1 MERFYVTTPIY
12 YVNAEP
18 HIGHAY
24 TTIAADVMNR
34 FHKLM
39 GYKTLF
45 LTGTDEHGDK
55 IVQAAQ
61 DAGMEPKEYADRI
74 SGLFRQIWPR
84 LDITNDMF
92 IRTTDPE
99 HIGVVQQILQKVYDS
114 GDIYFSTYKGLYCVG
129 CERFYTE
136 RELVDGKCP
145 DHDKPPVERE
155 EANYF
160 FRMGKYQQ
168 WLLDYIEAN
177 PDCIR
182 PERYK
187 NEVLAFLREPLEDL
201 CISRP
206 VERLSWGIPLPFDNR
221 YVTYVWF
228 DALINY
234 ISAPGYPDGDLY
246 GEFWPVVQHTVAKDI
261 LKPHG
266 IYWPTMLKAA
276 GIPMFRHLN
285 VHGYW
290 KIDEG
295 KMSKSRGTVVRPL
308 DLVPVYGLDA
318 FRYFLLRE
326 MVFGLDANFSE
337 DALVQRLNA
346 DLANDLGNLFSR
358 TLAMTARYFDGKVP
372 PFGAEPDEMD
382 KELIGKAREAVSQL
396 TREIP
401 RLGFHKALVAVWECI
416 NAANKYIDHVGPW
429 NLAKDESLKPRLQTV
444 MRTLLE
450 INKTVAVLIS
460 PVMPSTSE
468 KMLERLGVPGKALD
482 LVLERD
488 ALWGSLEEGTP
499 VSKGEALF
507 PRIDTG
513 AAKKGERPE
522 KAHDKLV
529 PLPQPGDKAEK
540 THAKLVP
547 LPATGGKTVESHAKL
562 VPLPATGGKQMD
574 PGVARAENRESAAE
588 APAGPEVIDIDSFRR
603 VDLRIGLIKHAE
615 KVPKADK
622 LLKLIVDIGEERQVV
637 AGIAK
642 THSPEDLIGK
652 QVVLV
657 ANLKPARLMGIE
669 SHGMVLAVRD
679 GQELKL
685 IVPEGNVTPGGKIS

>member
-24 TTIAADVMNR
+24 TTLVADVMNR
-34 FHKLM
+34 FHGLM
-39 GYKTLF
+39 GDKTFF

-61 DAGMEPKEYADRI
+61 AAGMEPKAYADKI
-74 SGLFRQIWPR
+74 SGLFRETWPK
-84 LDITNDMF
+84 LNVSNDKF

-99 HIGVVQQILQKVYDS
+99 HMQVVQQVLQKVYDA
-114 GDIYFSTYKGLYCVG
+114 GEIYFSTYKGLYCVG

-136 RELVDGKCP
+136 KELVDGKCP

-160 FRMGKYQQ
+160 FRMSKYQD
-168 WLLDYIEAN
+168 WLLSYIHSN

-234 ISAPGYPDGDLY
+234 ISAIGYPDGELY
-246 GEFWPVVQHTVAKDI
+246 REFWPVVQHTIAKDI

-266 IYWPTMLKAA
+266 IYWPTMLKAS
-276 GIPMFRHLN
+276 GIPMFHHLN

-295 KMSKSRGTVVRPL
+295 KMSKSRGTVIRPL
-308 DLVPVYGLDA
+308 DMVPVYGLDA

-337 DALVQRLNA
+337 DAFVQRINA

-358 TLAMTARYFDGKVP
+358 TLAMTAKYFDGKVP
-372 PFGAEPDEMD
+372 PFGVQPDEQD
-382 KELIGKAREAVSQL
+382 TELRGQAENAVL
-396 TREIP
+396 HLGEDFP
-401 RLGFHKALVAVWECI
+401 KLGFHKALVSIWECI
-416 NAANKYIDHVGPW
+416 GAANKYIDHVGPW
-429 NLAKDESLKPRLQTV
+429 NLAKEESLLPRLQTV
-444 MRTLLE
+444 IRTLLE
-450 INKTVAVLIS
+450 VNKVVAVLIS
-460 PVMPSTSE
+460 PVMPCTSE
-468 KMLERLGVPGKALD
+468 KMLERLGISKKAEELR
-482 LVLERD
+482 LAD
-488 ALWGSLEEGTP
+488 ALWGTLKEGTA
-499 VSKGEALF
+499 VSKGESLF
-507 PRIDTG
+507 PRVDTG
-513 AAKKGERPE
+513 TGKKGEKPE
-522 KAHDKLV
+522 KPGKDGK
-529 PLPQPGDKAEK
+529 PQPVEK
-540 THAKLVP
+540 TKSKP
-547 LPATGGKTVESHAKL
+547 
-562 VPLPATGGKQMD
+562 
-574 PGVARAENRESAAE
+574 AAE
-588 APAGPEVIDIDSFRR
+588 APPDAGTIDIDTFRQI
-603 VDLRIGLIKHAE
+603 DLRIGLIKSAE
-615 KVPKADK
+615 KVPQSEK
-622 LLKLIVDIGEERQVV
+622 LVKLIVDIGEERQVV

-642 THSPEDLIGK
+642 THAPEGLVGK
-652 QVVLV
+652 QIVLV
-657 ANLKPARLMGIE
+657 ANLKPAKLMGIE

-679 GQELKL
+679 GQDLRL
-685 IVPEGNVTPGGKIS
+685 LVPEKDVTPGGKIS